1 MGRFKK
7 VLTGLGG
14 IAVFGGGGM
23 LFYQNMFIDRHAIVR
38 FYYFKKLYPEYTLNC
53 LVLISEKAMAK
64 NKLTYFVKYVGL
76 DSRSGLSFPR
86 GLGLIFELRVTL

>member
-38 FYYFKKLYPEYTLNC
+38 FYYVKKLYPEYTLKC
-53 LVLISEKAMAK
+53 LVLISEKSK
-64 NKLTYFVKYVGL
+64 
-76 DSRSGLSFPR
+76 
-86 GLGLIFELRVTL
+86 VTNIIPYLFCAIWD

>member
-38 FYYFKKLYPEYTLNC
+38 LN
-53 LVLISEKAMAK
+53 
-64 NKLTYFVKYVGL
+64 Y
-76 DSRSGLSFPR
+76 RP
-86 GLGLIFELRVTL
+86 